1 MKIQHRQGCAERLGM
16 AAELTVIQRLDTC
29 VLCAQKLP
37 PKTCAWW
44 DSAEQTVTCIACRP
58 TGTTIPRQMRVSRRP
73 PATVASGI
81 GSDSMPHEY
90 DRRVATLRRQPG
102 VIFGEQVLG
111 DIGAH
116 LVEESAPTTSRAE
129 SAGDERVLAAFLDRE
144 VGHVSTVLHD
154 RRVPATPNNIDHLVV
169 SSTGIWVIGVGS
181 HSGKVERR
189 NVGGRLA
196 PDPRLFVAQRNKT
209 ELVAGV
215 TERATAVEQVLEN
228 VGFSSIPIRGC
239 LCFTDADWRFRP
251 KPFSIDG
258 VWVGWPQALVETLR
272 AAPVLERSALATL
285 VQHLCVEFPAS
296 R

>member
-1 MKIQHRQGCAERLGM
+1 MCMAE
-16 AAELTVIQRLDTC
+16 ELTVIQRLDTC
-29 VLCAQKLP
+29 VSCAQKLP

-58 TGTTIPRQMRVSRRP
+58 TGTTIPRPVRTSVRP
-73 PATVASGI
+73 PATVDVGT
-81 GSDSMPHEY
+81 GSDSVPQEY
-90 DRRVATLRRQPG
+90 ERRVATLRRKPG
-102 VIFGEQVLG
+102 VIFGEQVIG

-116 LVEESAPTTSRAE
+116 LVDESASTTSRAE
-129 SAGDERVLAAFLDRE
+129 GARDERVLAAFLDRE
-144 VGHVSTVLHD
+144 VGHVATLLHD
-154 RRVPATPNNIDHLVV
+154 RRVPATRYNIDHLLV
-169 SSTGIWVIGVGS
+169 SSTGIWVIGVEG

-196 PDPRLFVAQRNKT
+196 PDPRLFVAQRDET

-215 TERATAVEQVLEN
+215 RERAVAVERALED

-239 LCFTDADWRFRP
+239 LCFTAADWRFRP

-258 VWVGWPQALVETLR
+258 VWVGWPQALVKTLR

-285 VQHLCVEFPAS
+285 AHHLSVEFPAS